1 LATFAVQY
9 KIMTENTIIRIKEL
23 FNNYHA
29 LLCNVANNMVNDRA
43 AAEDI
48 VQDVFMNLWRKR
60 NEVDWT
66 APMKGYVYRAT
77 TNGALNW
84 LDKNKRSVS
93 FDETIGE
100 QTASVSNDVEGKID
114 EKELQAKIKE
124 SIERLPA
131 KCKAIFVLNRY
142 EGLKYKQIA
151 EHLEIS
157 VKTVENQISIAL
169 DRLRQDLGA

>member
-1 LATFAVQY
+1 MVSKL
-9 KIMTENTIIRIKEL
+9 ENL
-23 FNNYHA
+23 FSTYHA
-29 LLCNVANNMVNDRA
+29 LLCNIANNMVNDRA

-48 VQDVFMNLWRKR
+48 VQEVFLNLWRKR
-60 NEVDWT
+60 NEVDWN

-84 LDKNKRSVS
+84 LEKTKRLVS
-93 FDETIGE
+93 FDEAINE
-100 QTASVSNDVEGKID
+100 QTALVSNDVEDKIN
-114 EKELQAKIKE
+114 EKELQTKIKE
-124 SIERLPA
+124 AIARLPS

-169 DRLRQDLGA
+169 DKLRKDLDPYLKHIS